1 MRQLYPDEIAC
12 INITRIIFIAQAR
25 VPGFQAVR
33 HIGERGGVMRGDDK
47 KAAIK
52 AYKERKVAAGIYL
65 VRCVASAGV
74 WVGQTPNLE
83 GIQNRIWFTLR
94 CNSHPQLDLQ
104 RAWRD
109 HGAEN
114 LTFEVIEQLPEEE
127 STYVRD
133 ALLKERLAHW
143 RATLQARAI

>member
-1 MRQLYPDEIAC
+1 MRS
-12 INITRIIFIAQAR
+12 
-25 VPGFQAVR
+25 
-33 HIGERGGVMRGDDK
+33 DDK

-65 VRCVASAGV
+65 VRCAASGGI

-94 CNSHPQLDLQ
+94 NGSHPQQDLQ

-109 HGAEN
+109 HGAEKS
-114 LTFEVIEQLPEEE
+114 LTFDVIEQLPEEE
-127 STYVRD
+127 SAYVRD

-143 RATLQARAI
+143 RATLQAQAI